1 MADKFTKTEEPAG
14 LEEDDWKDV
23 PVAKEHQPE
32 KVTSNLNYRKME
44 EDLAELEAD
53 ITSLGE
59 RKTTLQ
65 AEMVKVKAATEA

>member
-32 KVTSNLNYRKME
+32 KVISNHNYRNME
-44 EDLAELEAD
+44 EDLIQLEKD
-53 ITSLGE
+53 ITSLGVE
-59 RKTTLQ
+59 KTTLV
-65 AEMVKVKAATEA
+65 AEMAKVKTAAEA

>member
-32 KVTSNLNYRKME
+32 KQISNLNYRNME
-44 EDLAELEAD
+44 IELIHIEEN
-53 ITSLGE
+53 ITRYSVE
-59 RKTTLQ
+59 KTTLV
-65 AEMVKVKAATEA
+65 AEMAKVKTAAEA

>member
-32 KVTSNLNYRKME
+32 KQISNRNYRDME
-44 EDLAELEAD
+44 QDLTNIEKEITRLGVDKTALEA
-53 ITSLGE
+53 
-59 RKTTLQ
+59 
-65 AEMVKVKAATEA
+65 EMLKVKTAAQA

>member
-23 PVAKEHQPE
+23 NVAKEHQPE
-32 KVTSNLNYRKME
+32 KQISNRNYRNME
-44 EDLAELEAD
+44 EDLTRIEED

-59 RKTTLQ
+59 RKTVLE
-65 AEMVKVKAATEA
+65 AEMAKVKIAAEA